1 MQKQIDV
8 ENLNKLLGPGT
19 SMMTPVF
26 LGMFATG
33 TGNPGGWSKCIYKM
47 SPESFG
53 ASTSVI
59 TPVRVVTP
67 PPPARRG

>member
-26 LGMFATG
+26 SGMFATG
-33 TGNPGGWSKCIYKM
+33 TGNPGGWRKCISTM

-53 ASTSVI
+53 ASTNVI